1 MTRLPRMCALLLV
14 IAAPVLL
21 AACGDSKKDTAT
33 SSTASSTPVAPAT
46 TTTAAASAD
55 LGPAFPSM
63 DKLPGILKTAPPW
76 SANQAQ
82 LQLRLRAIGL
92 DPLTAEGQVVHIHQ
106 HLDLFVDGDP
116 VEVPANLGI
125 DAQGAF
131 IAALHTHDATGI
143 MHVESPTA
151 STFSLGQFF
160 AVWGVRL
167 SRSCVGGEC
176 AGSGKRLR
184 AWVNGEPVDA
194 DPTRIELAE
203 KQEIVLAYGTA
214 AQMPKP
220 VPASY
225 EFPAGL

>member
-1 MTRLPRMCALLLV
+1 MTRLPRTCA
-14 IAAPVLL
+14 VLL
-21 AACGDSKKDTAT
+21 AIAVPVVFAGCGDSKKSTAT
-33 SSTASSTPVAPAT
+33 SSTTPASTAT
-46 TTTAAASAD
+46 TTTAAASAE

-76 SANQAQ
+76 SANQGK

-106 HLDLFVDGDP
+106 HLDIFVDGDA

-131 IAALHTHDATGI
+131 IAALHTHDTTGI

-167 SRSCVGGEC
+167 SKSCIGGEC
-176 AGSGKRLR
+176 AGSGKQLR
-184 AWVNGEPVDA
+184 AWVNGEPIDA
-194 DPTRIELAE
+194 DPTRIVLAE

-214 AQMPKP
+214 AQVPKTIP
-220 VPASY
+220 SSY
-225 EFPAGL
+225 DFPAGL